1 MTSVT
6 ETEFKKM
13 PLLQRYKA
21 LEQEGHFVERRIYRG
36 MEAFLYKMDG
46 FYVEAW
52 KRYMLAEVCWIEVV
66 PEKTLEK
73 YVDSVDLTKLL
84 DS

>member
-1 MTSVT
+1 
-6 ETEFKKM
+6 M
-13 PLLQRYKA
+13 PLLQRYKT
-21 LEQEGHFVERRIYRG
+21 LEQEGLFIERRIYRG

-52 KRYMLAEVCWIEVV
+52 KRYMLEEVCWIEVV

-73 YVDSVDLTKLL
+73 YTDSIDLTKLL

>member
-1 MTSVT
+1 MS
-6 ETEFKKM
+6 
-13 PLLQRYKA
+13 LLQRYKA
-21 LEQEGHFVERRIYRG
+21 LEQEGHFVERRTYRG

-52 KRYMLAEVCWIEVV
+52 KRYLLDEVCWIEVV

-73 YVDSVDLTKLL
+73 YIDSINLDKLL
-84 DS
+84 DN